1 MPSHAPI
8 ATGGL
13 RDWRGRCSHPNKS
26 LICRGPRAACCRPS
40 GVPPRR
46 AAGAAQHGLRHRP
59 VLVPTVKLAVCLALA
74 GAGQGFPALT
84 PVGYHA
90 ARLVEGIFKAI
101 VARQP
106 LFHFRAWAAQQEL
119 RARTL
124 RAGFSKL
131 RPHRA
136 HVTVAS
142 SIPLTPCHEAEQGAD
157 KIERLDLMPL
167 RGVPDR
173 HGQDGPPRSG

>member
-13 RDWRGRCSHPNKS
+13 RDWRGRCPHPNKS

-59 VLVPTVKLAVCLALA
+59 VLVPAVKLAVCLALA

-101 VARQP
+101 VVRQP
-106 LFHFRAWAAQQEL
+106 LGVPFPGMGGAAGI
-119 RARTL
+119 T
-124 RAGFSKL
+124 
-131 RPHRA
+131 RPNPPGRFF
-136 HVTVAS
+136 
-142 SIPLTPCHEAEQGAD
+142 EAPPAQGACH
-157 KIERLDLMPL
+157 R
-167 RGVPDR
+167 R
-173 HGQDGPPRSG
+173 